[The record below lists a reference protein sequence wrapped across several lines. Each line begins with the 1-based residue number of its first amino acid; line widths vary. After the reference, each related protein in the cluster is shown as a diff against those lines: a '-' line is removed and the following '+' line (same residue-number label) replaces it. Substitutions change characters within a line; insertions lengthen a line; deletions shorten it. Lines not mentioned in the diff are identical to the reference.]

1 MLSFTSLTVHLAQ
14 GNGPSL
20 SSNIILI
27 LGVTG
32 GYGGPR
38 HHCSSAAHSVS
49 YFAGSGRAARR
60 LCPRASSFHFEPE
73 HCVPSVSPTV
83 ALLIRMAD
91 LVARFSCQSA
101 PYLAAGSRSRP
112 DAHRR
117 GRRRGAFADSGAS
130 LGSRLR
136 ARRNCLANR
145 CGGRDRHCPATR
157 HPPTD
162 RDHLRG

>member
-27 LGVTG
+27 LGGTG

-38 HHCSSAAHSVS
+38 HHCSSAAPSVS
-49 YFAGSGRAARR
+49 YFAGTGWAARR
-60 LCPRASSFHFEPE
+60 LCPRASSVHFEPGY
-73 HCVPSVSPTV
+73 CAPSVSPTL

-101 PYLAAGSRSRP
+101 PYLAARSRS
-112 DAHRR
+112 
-117 GRRRGAFADSGAS
+117 
-130 LGSRLR
+130 
-136 ARRNCLANR
+136 
-145 CGGRDRHCPATR
+145 
-157 HPPTD
+157 
-162 RDHLRG
+162 